1 MNDAKNHVDPNET
14 EPEGIEKPEHN
25 VGTGGTEK
33 PGTGGTKPE
42 TEPKAPEKPTGVT
55 PEDVFQMIKS
65 AFAEFAKQQ
74 KEAQTEAE
82 KLSGMNAQQK
92 VEYERDNY
100 RAQLEDL
107 QKQVTMSKMQGAART
122 MLAEKNIHVPD
133 SLIAAIVAEEAETTK
148 QNVEEFAQAFTAA
161 VDASVKAKLKSDT
174 PRTGATASKLTKE
187 QIFAIKDNDAR
198 IKAINENMDLF

>member
-1 MNDAKNHVDPNET
+1 MNDAENHVDTTGT
-14 EPEGIEKPEHN
+14 EPEETGKTEHST
-25 VGTGGTEK
+25 GTGDTEK
-33 PGTGGTKPE
+33 PGTVGTKQE
-42 TEPKAPEKPTGVT
+42 TESKASEKTSGVT
-55 PEDVFQMIKS
+55 PESVSQMIKS

-92 VEYERDNY
+92 AEYERDNY
-100 RAQLEDL
+100 RTQLEDL
-107 QKQVTMSKMQGAART
+107 QKQVAVSKMQGTART

-133 SLIAAIVAEEAETTK
+133 SLIAAIVTEDAETTK
-148 QNVEEFAQAFTAA
+148 QNVEGFAQAFTVA